1 MLLKLFIENYALIQK
16 LEVDWSEG
24 FSVIT
29 GETGAGKSI
38 LVGALSLIL
47 GQRADT
53 TVLFN
58 KEIKCIVEGT
68 FNIKT
73 YRLEHYFSD
82 QELDYDDTL
91 ILRREISPAGKSRAF
106 INDTPVNISQLKD
119 LGDRLVNIH
128 SQHSITTLNQANFQ
142 LEILDD
148 YASVRTQMNK
158 FREKFNVLK
167 REQAELTALNQEE
180 TRLRGESDYLH
191 FLFEELD
198 EATLIEGEQ

>member
-16 LEVDWSEG
+16 LEIDWADG

-53 TVLFN
+53 SVLFD
-58 KEIKCIVEGT
+58 KETKCIVEGT
-68 FNIKT
+68 FRISSYGLEN
-73 YRLEHYFSD
+73 YFLEH
-82 QELDYDDTL
+82 ELDFDDLL
-91 ILRREISPAGKSRAF
+91 ILRREIARNGKSRAF
-106 INDTPVNISQLKD
+106 INDTPVNLSQLKE
-119 LGDRLVNIH
+119 LGARLVNVH

-148 YASVRTQMNK
+148 YSSIQQQVQEY
-158 FREKFNVLK
+158 REKFRTQK
-167 REQAELTALNQEE
+167 KQQSELTSLKEQEVK
-180 TRLRGESDYLH
+180 LRGDADYLH
-191 FLFEELD
+191 FLFDEL
-198 EATLIEGEQ
+198 EK